1 MRLCINKKR
10 RVGLFG
16 IRRIRNWK
24 VVYWSRQLLMMLII
38 VLSYSLLLGNSFKT
52 VSLFLSN
59 AYWFRVLQ
67 KYLFTIVSWHAYLF
81 VLVPSFLRYLSVLSI
96 INIRNR
102 KKVIMSGV
110 LFRCKSLVEL
120 FRNFSRVCHRPSYHV
135 LFVFILIKRLVL
147 ILVIV
152 IIRSKWERRLL
163 DNSSLLLRLWHY
175 SWSIV
180 KVRKLLISISLL

>member
-1 MRLCINKKR
+1 
-10 RVGLFG
+10 
-16 IRRIRNWK
+16 
-24 VVYWSRQLLMMLII
+24 MMLII

-67 KYLFTIVSWHAYLF
+67 KYLFTIVSWHAYLL
-81 VLVPSFLRYLSVLSI
+81 VLVPSFLRDLSVLSI
-96 INIRNR
+96 FNIRNR
-102 KKVIMSGV
+102 KKVMSGV

-152 IIRSKWERRLL
+152 IIRSKREWRLL
-163 DNSSLLLRLWHY
+163 DNCSLLLRLWHY
-175 SWSIV
+175 S
-180 KVRKLLISISLL
+180 